1 MTERQPVRIPG
12 GPRSLAPYS
21 VGMRSGSLLFT
32 AGQVGVDP
40 GTGRLV
46 EGGAAAEA
54 AQALDNL
61 RAVLEAGGSGLDRV
75 LRTGIF
81 LVSMDDFS
89 AVNEVYA
96 RLMPEPYPART
107 TVAVQALPLG
117 ARIEIEMVAAA
128 EPRGV

>member
-1 MTERQPVRIPG
+1 
-12 GPRSLAPYS
+12 
-21 VGMRSGSLLFT
+21 MRFGSLLFT

-46 EGGAAAEA
+46 EGGVAAEA

-81 LVSMDDFS
+81 LVAMDDFS
-89 AVNEVYA
+89 VVNEVYA

-117 ARIEIEMVAAA
+117 ARIEIEMVAAV
-128 EPRGV
+128 EPRGA